1 LLTFLLFNW
10 VGYRLL
16 ISWFESRQTAGWE
29 SRLDR
34 RQYDPEQLVLFK
46 VSAAA
51 APYSNASAA
60 FERAD
65 GELQVGNS
73 HYRYVLK
80 RLYND
85 SVEFLCLRDAEMG
98 RIQHAKNEI
107 IHLAVDGPDGN
118 NHGKSSPAGKISP
131 PLLTIFYQQIPAW
144 DICNFFAREKR
155 TAADR
160 VPPLC
165 PGHARTGLQP
175 PRISQDIPYPRSSTL
190 YLSII

>member
-1 LLTFLLFNW
+1 MIRRIATILLLAFLLFNW

-16 ISWFESRQTAGWE
+16 ISWYESRESAGWE
-29 SRLDR
+29 ARLDS
-34 RQYDPEQLVLFK
+34 RQYDPDQLVLFK

-51 APYSNASAA
+51 VPYSTASAT

-65 GELQVGNS
+65 GELEVGNI

-85 SVEFLCLRDAEMG
+85 SVEFLCLHDSETG

-118 NHGKSSPAGKISP
+118 NHGRPSPAGKISP
-131 PLLTIFYQQIPAW
+131 SLLTIFFQQIPAW
-144 DICNFFAREKR
+144 DICNFPAREKR
-155 TAADR
+155 MGVDR

-165 PGHARTGLQP
+165 AGHASMGWQP
-175 PRISQDIPYPRSSTL
+175 PRMS
-190 YLSII
+190 